1 MWKHWSLKK
10 TGTSYKQDF
19 IYTENIWK
27 KYAEQSKEIKQ
38 E

>member
-19 IYTENIWK
+19 IYTE
-27 KYAEQSKEIKQ
+27 QSKEIKQ